1 MLKSIDVLIGLAV
14 IMLALSMAVTMITQ
28 FVTTILNSRGRHL
41 KRGLVDL
48 LGQVD
53 PALRSE
59 VAGRIAEAVLTHP
72 LISASGRRLGS
83 VVHREE
89 LTMLLLDLAGPEG
102 RLENDAKQT
111 LRSALARN
119 GIADPEGTLQKV
131 RALSLQ
137 LEAGNPLLA
146 ASVRHTMAILQEA
159 RVDYTAKINNWFDAT
174 IDRVAQRFTA
184 STRAITFAGALLVAA
199 LLQVDTVNLVNRLAA
214 DDTLRQAFVAQAAAA
229 YGSATPSPPAAGGAE
244 TQSGGI
250 EREYLAFLAEN
261 GVIAIPQSGRD
272 WAQRWSVVNLGG
284 VLVTSLLLSL
294 GAPFWY
300 NALGK
305 LLQLRSVLAA
315 KDDVQRKARQVSGT
329 DDAPASVRS
338 GDVSGERGDLA
349 AVG

>member
-1 MLKSIDVLIGLAV
+1 MLKSLDVLIGLAV
-14 IMLALSMAVTMITQ
+14 VMLALSMAVTMITQ

-48 LGQVD
+48 LGQID
-53 PALRSE
+53 PALRTD
-59 VAGRIAEAVLTHP
+59 VAGRIADAVLTHP
-72 LISASGRRLGS
+72 LVSASGRRLGS

-89 LTMLLLDLAGPEG
+89 LTTLLLDLAGPSGQLDDDG
-102 RLENDAKQT
+102 RQV

-119 GIADPEGTLQKV
+119 GIADPEGTLRNI
-131 RALSLQ
+131 RAVSLQ

-159 RVDYTAKINNWFDAT
+159 RVDYTAKINNWFDQT

-214 DDTLRQAFVAQAAAA
+214 DDTLRQAFVAQAAATRGTTVA
-229 YGSATPSPPAAGGAE
+229 ATPAPVAAGTPPA
-244 TQSGGI
+244 GI

-261 GVIAIPQSGRD
+261 GVIAIPRSGRD
-272 WAQRWSVVNLGG
+272 WTQRWTVVNVWG

-300 NALGK
+300 NALGR
-305 LLQLRSVLAA
+305 LLQLRSALAA
-315 KDDVQRKARQVSGT
+315 KDDAQRKTRQLSGV
-329 DDAPASVRS
+329 DAPAVDART
-338 GDVSGERGDLA
+338 GASGERGDLS

>member
-14 IMLALSMAVTMITQ
+14 VMLALSMAVTMITQ

-59 VAGRIAEAVLTHP
+59 VAGRIADAVLTHP
-72 LISASGRRLGS
+72 LVSASGRRLGS

-89 LTMLLLDLAGPEG
+89 LTTLLLDLAGPG
-102 RLENDAKQT
+102 GGLEDDAKQA
-111 LRSALARN
+111 LRAALARN
-119 GIADPEGTLQKV
+119 GIADPEGTLRNI
-131 RALSLQ
+131 RAVSLQ
-137 LEAGNPLLA
+137 LEAGNPELT

-159 RVDYTAKINNWFDAT
+159 RVDYTAKINSWFDQT

-184 STRAITFAGALLVAA
+184 STRAITFGGALLVAA
-199 LLQVDTVNLVNRLAA
+199 LLQVDAVNLVNRLAA
-214 DDTLRQAFVAQAAAA
+214 DDTLRQAFVTQAAATH
-229 YGSATPSPPAAGGAE
+229 GMSAQPAVGTAAGPTPAA
-244 TQSGGI
+244 GI

-261 GVIAIPQSGRD
+261 GVVAIPRSSAD
-272 WAQRWSVVNLGG
+272 WARRWTVVNLGG
-284 VLVTSLLLSL
+284 VLVTTLLLTL

-300 NALGK
+300 NVLGK

-315 KDDVQRKARQVSGT
+315 KDDVQRQARQISGA
-329 DDAPASVRS
+329 DNVVADRRGPPAT
-338 GDVSGERGDLA
+338 GERGDMA

>member
-28 FVTTILNSRGRHL
+28 FVTTIFNSRGRHL

-53 PALRSE
+53 PALRTD
-59 VAGRIAEAVLTHP
+59 VAVRLADAVLTHP

-89 LTMLLLDLAGPEG
+89 LTTLLLDLAGPTG
-102 RLENDAKQT
+102 RLDEDAKQT
-111 LRSALARN
+111 LRAALARN
-119 GIADPEGTLQKV
+119 GIADPEGTLRNI
-131 RALSLQ
+131 RAVSLQ
-137 LEAGNPLLA
+137 LEAGNPLIA

-159 RVDYTAKINNWFDAT
+159 RTDYTAKINGWFDQT

-184 STRAITFAGALLVAA
+184 STRAITFGGALLVAA
-199 LLQVDTVNLVNRLAA
+199 VLQVDTVNLVNRLAA
-214 DDTLRQAFVAQAAAA
+214 DDVLRQAFVAQAAATHGA
-229 YGSATPSPPAAGGAE
+229 PVDVRTQPSNTNPAEGM
-244 TQSGGI
+244 
-250 EREYLAFLAEN
+250 EREYFAFLAEN
-261 GVIAIPQSGRD
+261 GVISIPSGGRQ
-272 WAQRWSVVNLGG
+272 WVRRWSVVNLWG

-315 KDDVQRKARQVSGT
+315 KDDVQRQARQT
-329 DDAPASVRS
+329 TEDDTRTVVASAHS
-338 GDVSGERGDLA
+338 NPGERGDLA